1 VPRHLLI
8 GVSLVLASSGA
19 SCQLPASSAP
29 PVNEFAVGVYSF
41 IDVGPPFDF
50 YEVYLV
56 KATDQGS
63 LIERVNVTPAGDA
76 CTQPPQVAFASRSS
90 SKSISE
96 LLGGVDP
103 CAIPEKKLHTEVK
116 RCKNCLV
123 FSGAHV
129 KMDLE
134 CAGRPRLIKSDIL
147 DKDMFDPAP
156 KTPEYT
162 SWTMGLLGRLGD
174 GFGPGVWDK
183 PIFQTGD
190 PEQSSAA
197 KPDVPLADDF
207 RSGRYDELFEGSS
220 EKLSELYRS
229 AEDSPP
235 YVGPTVRLVSS
246 LPAQPEAPNMP
257 KYPPIA
263 RAAHVQGEVK
273 VTLWLI
279 RRGRLKT
286 WCLLKAHLCCAGR
299 RLRP

>member
-1 VPRHLLI
+1 M
-8 GVSLVLASSGA
+8 
-19 SCQLPASSAP
+19 
-29 PVNEFAVGVYSF
+29 
-41 IDVGPPFDF
+41 
-50 YEVYLV
+50 
-56 KATDQGS
+56 
-63 LIERVNVTPAGDA
+63 
-76 CTQPPQVAFASRSS
+76 AFASRSS

-103 CAIPEKKLHTEVK
+103 CAIPEKKLHKEVK

-129 KMDLE
+129 KMELE

-174 GFGPGVWDK
+174 GFGPGMWDK
-183 PIFQTGD
+183 PIFQTGT
-190 PEQSSAA
+190 PEQRAA
-197 KPDVPLADDF
+197 TKPDAALTADF
-207 RSGRYDELFEGSS
+207 RSGKYDVLFDGSS

-246 LPAQPEAPNMP
+246 LPTQPEEPTMP

-273 VTLWLI
+273 VTLVVDLQG
-279 RRGRLKT
+279 RAKDVVFAEGAPMLRGTTIEAVSGWKFSSSLSGQPVEVRLKFDLN
-286 WCLLKAHLCCAGR
+286 CVAKK
-299 RLRP
+299 